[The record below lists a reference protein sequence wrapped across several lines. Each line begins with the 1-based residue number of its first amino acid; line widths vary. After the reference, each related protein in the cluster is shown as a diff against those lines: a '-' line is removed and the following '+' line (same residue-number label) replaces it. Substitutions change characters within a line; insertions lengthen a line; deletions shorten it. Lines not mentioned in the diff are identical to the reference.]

1 MDTSSISF
9 TWGAPTDRVTNYRV
23 LYTSPVE
30 GERELYPAPRGT
42 DTSAVIPGLRPNT
55 EYTIQV
61 IPIQGRTPLPTL
73 VGKQAT
79 KGPLG

>member
-1 MDTSSISF
+1 M
-9 TWGAPTDRVTNYRV
+9 
-23 LYTSPVE
+23 E

-61 IPIQGRTPLPTL
+61 IPMQGRTPLPTL

>member
-1 MDTSSISF
+1 MDTTSLRV
-9 TWGAPTDRVTNYRV
+9 TWDAPTDRVTNYRV

-30 GERELYPAPRGT
+30 GERELYPAPRGS
-42 DTSAVIPGLRPNT
+42 DTSVVIPRLRPNT

-61 IPIQGRTPLPTL
+61 IPMQGRTPLPTL

-79 KGPLG
+79 RGPTG